1 MNNNT
6 QKTTSGH
13 DLSYHVTC
21 FVLQRLQLKM
31 PGENSFTTSHLSVS
45 LTTQSDEDQTTGGN
59 TVPSSSSN
67 AASFYFQCAV
77 VIIGVVGAAANG
89 LIVYAM
95 VASKQHTKQLLIF
108 NQNVFDL
115 CSCIVLV
122 ITYALK
128 LCRILL
134 VGTLGYWLCVLI
146 IGQGLVWCSI
156 NGSAMNLMS
165 ITVERYVKVVY
176 PSLSKKLLRKWVIWL
191 VVAFTWIAGTIY
203 SITMAF
209 SISVVIDGVCYYTVW
224 KSEVAWLVHSIWYFI
239 SFFLVVIFI
248 FTFCYWRILVIV
260 RRQASVMAGHS
271 APGPSA
277 VQTHSIHIQISLI
290 KTMTFVCAFYVVTW
304 LPLNVYFMLI
314 DFSMV
319 AYIESLVSV
328 LTFVSFFYISANP
341 FIYAMKFYPVR
352 QVLASLIP
360 CKNTQQQPDG
370 RSTELT
376 GTRHVQEQK

>member
-1 MNNNT
+1 
-6 QKTTSGH
+6 
-13 DLSYHVTC
+13 
-21 FVLQRLQLKM
+21 M
-31 PGENSFTTSHLSVS
+31 PGENFFTTSHLSVS
-45 LTTQSDEDQTTGGN
+45 LTTESDEAQTTGGN

-67 AASFYFQCAV
+67 AASFYFQCTV

-165 ITVERYVKVVY
+165 ITVERYLKVVY
-176 PSLSKKLLRKWVIWL
+176 PSLSKKLLRKWVIWM

-239 SFFLVVIFI
+239 SFF
-248 FTFCYWRILVIV
+248 CCKY
-260 RRQASVMAGHS
+260 AS
-271 APGPSA
+271 
-277 VQTHSIHIQISLI
+277 T
-290 KTMTFVCAFYVVTW
+290 
-304 LPLNVYFMLI
+304 
-314 DFSMV
+314 
-319 AYIESLVSV
+319 
-328 LTFVSFFYISANP
+328 
-341 FIYAMKFYPVR
+341 
-352 QVLASLIP
+352 LASFLHG
-360 CKNTQQQPDG
+360 N
-370 RSTELT
+370 SLN
-376 GTRHVQEQK
+376 